1 MSDDGDM
8 DEKPVLEGAPDW
20 VVTFGDLMSL
30 LLCFF
35 VLLLSF
41 SEMDRAKYKEVAGS
55 LAKAFGVQRKNRTF
69 QVPKGVKMVAKDF
82 DQELIPVRE
91 SHDFVTTQ
99 EREAI
104 GETIQE
110 SAEDNFSSEKG
121 EMIEVEGQDDKMVIR
136 LMGETAFSSGRIE
149 LRPKMKEFLRKLAP
163 LLIEQT
169 TGDIVVAGH
178 TDNVP
183 VKTRE
188 FRSNLEL
195 SLSRAAQVT
204 NFLSDKAGVDPKRM
218 APMGFA
224 EHRPID
230 SNETTQGKQRN
241 RRVEI
246 ILTVLSL
253 RHGGAQPSSVK
264 DLLEGEKAKGVEPGQ

>member
-1 MSDDGDM
+1 MSDDGEM
-8 DEKPVLEGAPDW
+8 EEKPVLKGAPDW

-69 QVPKGVKMVAKDF
+69 EVPKGVKMVAKDF

-91 SHDFVTTQ
+91 SQDFVATQ
-99 EREAI
+99 QMESV
-104 GETIQE
+104 GEQIKE
-110 SAEDNFSSEKG
+110 NIADNFSEKG

-136 LMGETAFSSGRIE
+136 LMGETAFSSGRNE

-204 NFLSDKAGVDPKRM
+204 NFLSDKAGVDAARM

-224 EHRPID
+224 EYRPID
-230 SNETTQGKQRN
+230 SNETLEGKQRN

-253 RHGGAQPSSVK
+253 RHEGARRPSVK
-264 DLLEGEKAKGVEPGQ
+264 ELLEGDKAEESKPAP

>member
-1 MSDDGDM
+1 MSDDDDM
-8 DEKPVLEGAPDW
+8 EEKPVLEGAPDW

-69 QVPKGVKMVAKDF
+69 QVPKGVRMVAKDF
-82 DQELIPVRE
+82 DQELVPTKE
-91 SHDFVTTQ
+91 AHDFVVSEEVET
-99 EREAI
+99 I
-104 GETIQE
+104 GEQIKE
-110 SAEDNFSSEKG
+110 NIEDNFKESG
-121 EMIEVEGQDDKMVIR
+121 DMIEVEGQEDKMVIR
-136 LMGETAFSSGRIE
+136 LMGETAFSSGKTV
-149 LRPKMKEFLRKLAP
+149 LRPKMKEFLIKLAP
-163 LLIEQT
+163 LLKEQT

-195 SLSRAAQVT
+195 SLSRAARVT
-204 NFLSDKAGVDPKRM
+204 HYLSSKAGVDPQRM

-230 SNETTQGKQRN
+230 TNDTPGGKERN

-246 ILTVLSL
+246 ILTVLTIS
-253 RHGGAQPSSVK
+253 HGGVK
-264 DLLEGEKAKGVEPGQ
+264 HPALKELIKEK

>member
-1 MSDDGDM
+1 MSDDDGM
-8 DEKPVLEGAPDW
+8 EEKPVLEGAPDW

-55 LAKAFGVQRKNRTF
+55 LAKAFGVQRKNQTF
-69 QVPKGVKMVAKDF
+69 QVPKGVKLVAKDF
-82 DQELIPVRE
+82 DQELIPTRE
-91 SHDFVTTQ
+91 ASDFVLSDDVETVG
-99 EREAI
+99 EHIKNNVEEHFKEA
-104 GETIQE
+104 
-110 SAEDNFSSEKG
+110 G
-121 EMIEVEGQDDKMVIR
+121 EMIEVEGEDDKMVIR
-136 LMGETAFSSGRIE
+136 LMGETAFSSGKTA
-149 LRPKMKEFLRKLAP
+149 LRPKMKEFLIELAP
-163 LLIEQT
+163 VLKEQT

-188 FRSNLEL
+188 FKSNLEL
-195 SLSRAAQVT
+195 SLSRAARVT
-204 NFLSDKAGVDPKRM
+204 HFLSAKAGVDPKRI

-224 EHRPID
+224 EFRPID
-230 SNETTQGKQRN
+230 TNDTPEGRERN

-246 ILTVLSL
+246 ILTVLTIAH
-253 RHGGAQPSSVK
+253 R
-264 DLLEGEKAKGVEPGQ
+264 GVEHPALKKLMQEEGK